1 MGHISRCHCL
11 LSTPKHPALTSFTT
25 SLLNLPSSAIIC
37 PQTTFLAC
45 KESCFPL
52 KKDLCLA
59 FRPSQGLTHLDG
71 WMLQYH
77 VCSFLMQDTDGPGSP
92 RAALCQSP
100 MAVTAG
106 CHPSE
111 VSRSIQPPPWAAL
124 GLEWAKI
131 ATTAVEQHQCCS
143 LDMCWMCSVMQTLPC
158 VLGGPVLTKNASA
171 EMTKRG
177 TLSLKSL

>member
-11 LSTPKHPALTSFTT
+11 LSTPKHPAHTSFTT

-45 KESCFPL
+45 KESCLPL
-52 KKDLCLA
+52 KKDLWLA

-131 ATTAVEQHQCCS
+131 ASTSAAAWTCAGCAVECKPFPAF
-143 LDMCWMCSVMQTLPC
+143 W
-158 VLGGPVLTKNASA
+158 GGPVLTKNASA